1 MAMKRATL
9 LDVAREAGVSR
20 TAAAR
25 VLLGTGGEH
34 VRVGTEARQRVEA
47 AARRLDYAPNRPAQQ
62 LRGVSSRTMGVILDT
77 VNAPVM
83 SERLLALEG
92 HANRMGYRLL
102 VGQIHGQAE
111 TLREYIGDFAGRGV
125 EAVLGLFDL
134 APGRDER
141 ARAGFGKFRKVVFH
155 GRAAWRGGYCVRVDT
170 GAAIRAGVDHLLARG
185 HRRPALALAHAAGDE
200 LMELRREV
208 FREQIKASGHEG
220 IVWDAGDA
228 GGAASLAATAAAGM
242 DPAIEVLAQGIE
254 AMVAKG
260 GADAILASNDIWATR
275 FILQLQKRGLRV
287 PGDVAVIGHD
297 NLDIARV
304 VSPSLTT
311 VDQCHDAYAVAALQL
326 LLEVAEEK
334 RLKPD
339 DRVRTIAPRLIVR
352 EST

>member
-1 MAMKRATL
+1 MKRATL
-9 LDVAREAGVSR
+9 SDVAREAGVSR

-34 VRVGTEARQRVEA
+34 VRVGEEARKRIEE
-47 AARRLDYAPNRPAQQ
+47 AARRLRYAPNRLAQQ
-62 LRGVSSRTMGVILDT
+62 LRGASSRTIGVILDT

-92 HANRMGYRLL
+92 HASRMGYRLL
-102 VGQIHGQAE
+102 VGQTHGQVE

-141 ARAGFGKFRKVVFH
+141 AQAGFGKFRKVVFH
-155 GRAAWRGGYCVRVDT
+155 GRPAWRGGYSVRVDT
-170 GAAIRAGVDHLLARG
+170 AAAIRAGVDHLLTRG
-185 HRRPALALAHAAGDE
+185 RKRPALALGNTIGDE

-208 FREQIKASGHEG
+208 FRDQVKRGRRKG
-220 IVWDAGDA
+220 VVWDAGEVGSGVTD
-228 GGAASLAATAAAGM
+228 GGGI
-242 DPAIEVLAQGIE
+242 DPASEILAQGIE
-254 AMVAKG
+254 TMVTKG

-275 FILQLQKRGLRV
+275 FILQLQKSGLRV
-287 PGDVAVIGHD
+287 PEDVAVIGHD

-311 VDQCHDAYAVAALQL
+311 IDQCHEAYAVAALEL
-326 LLEVAEEK
+326 LLEVAAGR
-334 RLKPD
+334 RLAPE
-339 DRVRTIAPRLIVR
+339 RRIRTIAPRLIVR